1 MQMNTSLDSPKLN
14 HTELLRLKQY
24 WSDKDLSERY
34 AVTRITVWRWA
45 REGTLP
51 KPIKLSANTTRWR
64 LSDLESFEAA
74 REGKQ

>member
-1 MQMNTSLDSPKLN
+1 MTNHKLY
-14 HTELLRLKQY
+14 L
-24 WSDKDLSERY
+24 SDKDLSERY

-51 KPIKLSANTTRWR
+51 KPIKLSVNTTRWR
-64 LSDLESFEAA
+64 LSDLESFEAT